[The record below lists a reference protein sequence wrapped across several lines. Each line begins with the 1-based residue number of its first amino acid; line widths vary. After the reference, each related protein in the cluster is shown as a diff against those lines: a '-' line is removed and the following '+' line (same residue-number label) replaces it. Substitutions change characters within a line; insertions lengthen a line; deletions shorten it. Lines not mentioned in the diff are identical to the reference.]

1 VKVKRQW
8 LFAWLN
14 LTVICGRPPPRHV
27 VRRLT
32 SPHRTGYKSR
42 ALELQRIAMK
52 VATLQKTDQVNPT
65 PSVADALVFRSK
77 ATVLQIR
84 RAVHEFPRNKV
95 KKTPFGDRLIG
106 HPIIA
111 ESRSPLRMTDNEV
124 ENSFTSGKIH
134 NLRLAIRK
142 MNGLEV
148 GAGDVFSFWT
158 QLRRTSRRKGYVLG
172 RELRE
177 GCVILTIGG
186 GLCQL
191 SNALYDAALQASLQI
206 VERHAHTRV
215 IAGSLAEIGRDA
227 TVFWNYVDLRF
238 KSTHAFRIEA
248 ELTSDDLIVRFRGE
262 ADVRSSVGRSTTT
275 RTLAALD
282 NVKNC
287 FTCEAQECFR
297 HIRPLAIRS
306 YSGRTAHLVDEYWP
320 EFDRYIAAT
329 KRSDDLLYVPMD
341 GKRLGKANYAWT
353 TDGFGTVKQNRL
365 FVLHRSFKCRR
376 LASQGAMRQRA
387 LLAASEGLAQR
398 YASLLEYDVTHIITM
413 QQFLPYLWRDGHLG
427 GRTFDVLMTS
437 LPLAVMQN
445 RLDQAAALHPE
456 SPTLNDFRADYREIE
471 AESEALRHARKIITP
486 HSEIAALYP
495 HKTVLLDWCIP
506 EKEIER
512 APCADFVANVVF
524 PASTVGRKGA
534 YELRAALRNL
544 SAQITVN
551 GPFLEGNNFWDGFQV
566 ERLPGGADWLRKA
579 TVVVLPAFVEHQP
592 RRLLEAVAHGVPV
605 IASKACGLGKLAGVA
620 EVDAG
625 DIPSLRHEI
634 ERALGGL

>member
-1 VKVKRQW
+1 
-8 LFAWLN
+8 
-14 LTVICGRPPPRHV
+14 
-27 VRRLT
+27 
-32 SPHRTGYKSR
+32 
-42 ALELQRIAMK
+42 MK
-52 VATLQKTDQVNPT
+52 VATVQKPDQINPT
-65 PSVADALVFRSK
+65 PGIAAALVFRSK

-84 RAVHEFPRNKV
+84 RVVHEFTRNNV
-95 KKTPFGDRLIG
+95 KQAPFGDRLIG

-111 ESRSPLRMTDNEV
+111 ESRTPLRTTDDEL
-124 ENSFTSGKIH
+124 ENPFISGKIH

-142 MNGLEV
+142 LNGLEV
-148 GAGDVFSFWT
+148 RAGDVFSFWT
-158 QLRRTSRRKGYVLG
+158 QLGRTSRWKGYVPG

-177 GCVILTIGG
+177 GCLILTIGG

-191 SNALYDAALQASLQI
+191 SNALYDVALQAGLQI

-238 KSTHAFRIEA
+238 KSTQAFRIEA

-262 ADVRSSVGRSTTT
+262 VGARSSPRRSTTK
-275 RTLAALD
+275 RTVVELD
-282 NVKNC
+282 NVENC
-287 FTCEAQECFR
+287 FSCEAQECFR

-306 YSGRTAHLVDEYWP
+306 YSGRTAYLVDEYWP

-329 KRSDDLLYVPMD
+329 KRSDDLLCVPID
-341 GKRLGKANYAWT
+341 GKSLGKTNYAWT

-365 FVLHRSFKCRR
+365 FVLRRSFKCRR
-376 LASQGAMRQRA
+376 LASQGAIRQRA
-387 LLAASEGLAQR
+387 LLAASESLAQR
-398 YASLLEYDVTHIITM
+398 SASLLKYDVTHITAM

-437 LPLAVMQN
+437 LPLAVLQN
-445 RLDQAAALHPE
+445 RLDEAAELHPE
-456 SPTLNDFRADYREIE
+456 SPTLNDFRADHRLIE
-471 AESEALRHARKIITP
+471 AESEALHHARKIITP

-495 HKTVLLDWCIP
+495 HKAVLLDWCIP
-506 EKEIER
+506 KKEIEQ
-512 APCADFVANVVF
+512 APGTGFVANVVF

-566 ERLPGGADWLRKA
+566 ERINAGADWLRNA

-592 RRLLEAVAHGVPV
+592 RRLLEAVARRVPV
-605 IASKACGLGKLAGVA
+605 IASKACGLGQLVGVA
-620 EVDAG
+620 QVESG
-625 DIPSLRHEI
+625 DVASLRHEI
-634 ERALGGL
+634 ERALERRS

>member
-1 VKVKRQW
+1 
-8 LFAWLN
+8 
-14 LTVICGRPPPRHV
+14 
-27 VRRLT
+27 
-32 SPHRTGYKSR
+32 
-42 ALELQRIAMK
+42 MK
-52 VATLQKTDQVNPT
+52 VATLQKPDQVNPT
-65 PSVADALVFRSK
+65 PSIAVALVFRSK

-84 RAVHEFPRNKV
+84 RAVHEFTRNNAKQA
-95 KKTPFGDRLIG
+95 PFGGRLIG
-106 HPIIA
+106 HPILA
-111 ESRSPLRMTDNEV
+111 ESRTPLRMTDDEI
-124 ENSFTSGKIH
+124 ENLFVSGKIH

-142 MNGLEV
+142 LNGLEV
-148 GAGDVFSFWT
+148 GAGEVFSFWT
-158 QLRRTSRRKGYVLG
+158 QLGRTSRRKGYVRG

-177 GCVILTIGG
+177 GCLILTIGG

-191 SNALYDAALQASLQI
+191 SNALYDAALQAGLQI

-262 ADVRSSVGRSTTT
+262 VGARSSLRRSTTM
-275 RTLAALD
+275 RTVAALD

-306 YSGRTAHLVDEYWP
+306 YSGRAAHLVDEYWP

-329 KRSDDLLYVPMD
+329 KRSDELLCVPMD
-341 GKRLGKANYAWT
+341 GKRLGKVNYAWT

-376 LASQGAMRQRA
+376 LASKGAIRQRA
-387 LLAASEGLAQR
+387 LLTASESLAQR
-398 YASLLEYDVTHIITM
+398 YASLLEYDITHITTM

-437 LPLAVMQN
+437 LPLAVLQN
-445 RLDQAAALHPE
+445 RLDEAAALHPE
-456 SPTLNDFRADYREIE
+456 SPTLNDFRADSRLIK
-471 AESEALRHARKIITP
+471 AESEALRRARKIITP

-495 HKTVLLDWCIP
+495 HKTVLLDWYLP

-512 APCADFVANVVF
+512 APCAGLVANVVF
-524 PASTVGRKGA
+524 PAPTVGRKGA

-544 SAQITVN
+544 NAQITVT

-566 ERLPGGADWLRKA
+566 ERMPAGANWLRNA
-579 TVVVLPAFVEHQP
+579 AVVVLPAFVEHQP
-592 RRLLEAVAHGVPV
+592 RRLLEALACGVPV
-605 IASKACGLGKLAGVA
+605 IASKACGLGQLAGVA
-620 EVDAG
+620 EVESG
-625 DIPSLRHEI
+625 DITSLRHEI
-634 ERALGGL
+634 ERTLERRSEVRSQKSGGPQNRALGGL